1 MSHPTGQDVVLFG
14 GTGDLVMRKLL
25 PALYRL
31 HCEAMLGERVTI
43 TGVAREA
50 MDTSRYRE
58 VAREQCRRFM
68 KEAIDDAH
76 WHSFEARLR
85 YCAVDA
91 RDAASFATLAECLGG
106 APERGEVPR
115 GRVYYLS
122 TAPALFTAICRNL
135 HQTGLIGPDSRVVL
149 EKPLGHDLASSRE
162 INDEVGRYFSE
173 DQIYRIDHY
182 LGKESVQNL
191 LALRFGNALFEPLW
205 RRDWISDVQIT
216 VAEQIG
222 VEQRAEFYDKTGALR
237 DMVQNHL
244 LQLLCIVAM
253 EPPASIDADAVRD
266 EKLKIL
272 RALRPIAVDEVPLRT
287 VRGQYRA
294 GASGG
299 QPVAGYLDEPGV
311 APDSRTETFVA
322 LRAKID
328 TWRWAGVPFFLRTG
342 KRMQERLAEIVINFR
357 AVPHS
362 IFGQRPG
369 AIQPPAQ
376 NNNRLV
382 ITMQPDEGVKL
393 HLQAKRPGDAMVLNP
408 VSLDLDFSERFQTRR
423 LEAYERLLMDVMRGN
438 LTLFV
443 RRDEQEA
450 AWRWVE
456 PIVSSWAASDERPK
470 PYTAGTWGPAASTA
484 LLGREGFHWHEE
496 L

>member
-1 MSHPTGQDVVLFG
+1 MSQHTGQDVVLFG

-25 PALYRL
+25 PALYHL
-31 HCEAMLGERVTI
+31 HCSDMLGAEVSI
-43 TGVAREA
+43 IGVAREA
-50 MDTSRYRE
+50 LDTAGYRTL
-58 VAREQCRRFM
+58 AAEQCERFL
-68 KEAIDDAH
+68 KGHFDAAS
-76 WHSFEARLR
+76 WAAFAARIHYVAL
-85 YCAVDA
+85 DA
-91 RDAASFATLAECLGG
+91 RDAAGFATLRERLGDVVS
-106 APERGEVPR
+106 RSQ
-115 GRVYYLS
+115 VYYLS
-122 TAPALFTAICRNL
+122 TAPALFTAICRHL
-135 HQTGLIGPDSRVVL
+135 HEAGLVTAASRVVL
-149 EKPLGHDLASSRE
+149 EKPLGQDLASSRE
-162 INDEVGRYFSE
+162 INDEVGRYFGE
-173 DQIYRIDHY
+173 QQIYRIDHY

-205 RRDWISDVQIT
+205 RREWVSDVQIT

-222 VEQRAEFYDKTGALR
+222 VESRAEFYDKTGAWR

-272 RALRPIAVDEVPLRT
+272 RALRPISEDDAPLRT

-299 QPVAGYLDEPGV
+299 QPVPGYLEEPGV
-311 APDSRTETFVA
+311 AAGSRTETFVA
-322 LRAKID
+322 LQANID
-328 TWRWAGVPFFLRTG
+328 TWRWAGVPFYLRTG

-362 IFGQRPG
+362 IFGK
-369 AIQPPAQ
+369 PPAALQ
-376 NNNRLV
+376 NNRLV
-382 ITMQPDEGVKL
+382 ITMQPDESVKL
-393 HLQAKRPGDAMVLNP
+393 HLQAKRPGDQMLLNP
-408 VSLDLDFSERFQTRR
+408 VSLDLDFTEGAQSRR

-450 AWRWVE
+450 AWKWVE
-456 PIVSSWAASDERPK
+456 PIMSSWSKSGEPPK

-484 LLGREGFHWHEE
+484 LLGREGFHWHQEI
-496 L
+496 

>member
-1 MSHPTGQDVVLFG
+1 MSQHTGQDVVLFG

-25 PALYRL
+25 PALYHL
-31 HCEAMLGERVTI
+31 HCADMLGADVSI
-43 TGVAREA
+43 IGVARETL
-50 MDTSRYRE
+50 DTAAYRALAAQQCE
-58 VAREQCRRFM
+58 RFLKGHFDAVKWEAFAARMHYVALDAREAAGFGELR
-68 KEAIDDAH
+68 E
-76 WHSFEARLR
+76 RLG
-85 YCAVDA
+85 AV
-91 RDAASFATLAECLGG
+91 AS
-106 APERGEVPR
+106 RSQ
-115 GRVYYLS
+115 VYYLS
-122 TAPALFTAICRNL
+122 TAPALFTAICRHL
-135 HQTGLIGPDSRVVL
+135 HETGLITAASRVVL

-162 INDEVGRYFSE
+162 INDEVGRYFGE
-173 DQIYRIDHY
+173 RQIYRIDHY

-205 RRDWISDVQIT
+205 RREWVSDVQIT

-222 VEQRAEFYDKTGALR
+222 VESRAEFYDKTGALR

-272 RALRPIAVDEVPLRT
+272 RALRPISEDDAPLRT

-299 QPVAGYLDEPGV
+299 QPVPGYLEEPGV
-311 APDSRTETFVA
+311 AAGSRTETFVA
-322 LRAKID
+322 LQANID
-328 TWRWAGVPFFLRTG
+328 TWRWAGVPFYLRTG

-362 IFGQRPG
+362 IFGK
-369 AIQPPAQ
+369 PPAALQ
-376 NNNRLV
+376 NNRLV
-382 ITMQPDEGVKL
+382 ITMQPDESVKL
-393 HLQAKRPGDAMVLNP
+393 HLQAKRPGDQMQLNP
-408 VSLDLDFSERFQTRR
+408 VSLDLDFTEGAQSRR

-450 AWRWVE
+450 AWKWVE
-456 PIVSSWAASDERPK
+456 PIMSSWTKSGEPPK

-484 LLGREGFHWHEE
+484 LLGREGFHWHQEI
-496 L
+496 

>member
-1 MSHPTGQDVVLFG
+1 MSEQPGQDVVLFG

-25 PALYRL
+25 PALYQL
-31 HCEAMLGERVTI
+31 HNHAMLASDVSIIGI
-43 TGVAREA
+43 ARESI
-50 MDTSRYRE
+50 DTAEYRRI
-58 VAREQCRRFM
+58 ALEQCRRFL
-68 KEAIDDAH
+68 KTDFDEAQWPA
-76 WHSFEARLR
+76 FEARIQYRPL
-85 YCAVDA
+85 DA
-91 RDAASFATLAECLGG
+91 RDPATFGALAECLGD
-106 APERGEVPR
+106 V
-115 GRVYYLS
+115 GRRSQVYYLS
-122 TAPALFTAICRNL
+122 TAPALFTSICRNL
-135 HQTGLIGPDSRVVL
+135 HETGLITPESRVVL
-149 EKPLGHDLASSRE
+149 EKPLGHDLASSRQ
-162 INDEVGRYFSE
+162 INDEVGRYFGE
-173 DQIYRIDHY
+173 AQIYRIDHY

-205 RRDWISDVQIT
+205 RREWISDVQIT

-272 RALRPIAVDEVPLRT
+272 RALRPIATDEVPLRT

-294 GASGG
+294 GASSG
-299 QPVAGYLDEPGV
+299 QPVAGYLEEPGV
-311 APDSRTETFVA
+311 AAASRTETFVA
-322 LRAKID
+322 LQANID
-328 TWRWAGVPFFLRTG
+328 TWRWAGVPFYLRTG

-362 IFGQRPG
+362 IFGKRAAALQ
-369 AIQPPAQ
+369 
-376 NNNRLV
+376 NNRLV
-382 ITMQPDEGVKL
+382 ITMQPDESVKL
-393 HLQAKRPGDAMVLNP
+393 HLQAKRPGDQMVLNP
-408 VSLDLDFSERFQTRR
+408 VSLDLDFAEGSQSRR
-423 LEAYERLLMDVMRGN
+423 LDAYERLLMDVMRGN

-450 AWRWVE
+450 AWKWVE
-456 PIVSSWAASDERPK
+456 PIMSSWNESSDPPK
-470 PYTAGTWGPAASTA
+470 TYTAGTWGPAASTA
-484 LLGREGFHWHEE
+484 LPGREGFHWHEE

>member
-1 MSHPTGQDVVLFG
+1 MSQHTGQDVVLFG

-25 PALYRL
+25 PALYQL
-31 HCEAMLGERVTI
+31 HCSDMLGAEVSI
-43 TGVAREA
+43 IGVAREA
-50 MDTSRYRE
+50 LDTAGYR
-58 VAREQCRRFM
+58 ALAAEQCERFL
-68 KEAIDDAH
+68 KGHFDAAS
-76 WHSFEARLR
+76 WAAFAARIHYVAL
-85 YCAVDA
+85 DA
-91 RDAASFATLAECLGG
+91 RDAAGFATLRERLGDV
-106 APERGEVPR
+106 ASRSQ
-115 GRVYYLS
+115 VYYLS
-122 TAPALFTAICRNL
+122 TAPALFTAICRHL
-135 HQTGLIGPDSRVVL
+135 HEAGLVTAASRVVL
-149 EKPLGHDLASSRE
+149 EKPLGQDLASSRE
-162 INDEVGRYFSE
+162 INDEVGRYFGE
-173 DQIYRIDHY
+173 QQIYRIDHY

-205 RRDWISDVQIT
+205 RREWVSDVQIT

-222 VEQRAEFYDKTGALR
+222 VESRAEFYDKTGALR

-272 RALRPIAVDEVPLRT
+272 RALRPISEDDAPLRT

-299 QPVAGYLDEPGV
+299 QPVPGYLEEPGV
-311 APDSRTETFVA
+311 AAGSRTETFVA
-322 LRAKID
+322 LQANID
-328 TWRWAGVPFFLRTG
+328 TWRWAGVPFYLRTG

-362 IFGQRPG
+362 IFGK
-369 AIQPPAQ
+369 PPAALQ
-376 NNNRLV
+376 NNRLV
-382 ITMQPDEGVKL
+382 ITMQPDESVKL
-393 HLQAKRPGDAMVLNP
+393 HLQAKRPGDQMLLNP
-408 VSLDLDFSERFQTRR
+408 VSLDLDFTEGAQSRR

-450 AWRWVE
+450 AWKWVE
-456 PIVSSWAASDERPK
+456 PIMSSWSKSGEPPK

-484 LLGREGFHWHEE
+484 LLGREGFHWHQEI
-496 L
+496 

>member
-1 MSHPTGQDVVLFG
+1 MSLHTGQDVVLFG

-25 PALYRL
+25 PALYHL
-31 HCEAMLGERVTI
+31 HCANMLGTDVSI
-43 TGVAREA
+43 IGVAREA
-50 MDTSRYRE
+50 LDTAGYRQL
-58 VAREQCRRFM
+58 AAEQCERFL
-68 KEAIDDAH
+68 KGHFDAAH
-76 WHSFEARLR
+76 WDAFEARLH
-85 YCAVDA
+85 YIALDA
-91 RDAASFATLAECLGG
+91 RDGASFIPLRERLGTV
-106 APERGEVPR
+106 ASRSQ
-115 GRVYYLS
+115 VYYLS
-122 TAPALFTAICRNL
+122 TAPALFTAICRHL
-135 HQTGLIGPDSRVVL
+135 HETGLITPASRVVL

-162 INDEVGRYFSE
+162 INDEVGRYFGE
-173 DQIYRIDHY
+173 QQIYRIDHY

-205 RRDWISDVQIT
+205 RREWVSDVQIT

-222 VEQRAEFYDKTGALR
+222 VESRAEFYDKTGALR

-272 RALRPIAVDEVPLRT
+272 RALRPIGEDEVPLRT

-299 QPVAGYLDEPGV
+299 QPVPGYLDEPGV
-311 APDSRTETFVA
+311 AAGSRTETFAA
-322 LRAKID
+322 LQANID
-328 TWRWAGVPFFLRTG
+328 TWRWAGVPFYLRTG

-362 IFGQRPG
+362 IFGK
-369 AIQPPAQ
+369 PATALQ
-376 NNNRLV
+376 NNRLV
-382 ITMQPDEGVKL
+382 ITMQPDESVKL
-393 HLQAKRPGDAMVLNP
+393 HLQAKRPGDQMLLNP
-408 VSLDLDFSERFQTRR
+408 VSLDLDFTEGAQSRR

-450 AWRWVE
+450 AWKWVE
-456 PIVSSWAASDERPK
+456 SIMSSWSDSGEPPK

-496 L
+496 V

>member
-1 MSHPTGQDVVLFG
+1 MPSQLGQDVVLFG
-14 GTGDLVMRKLL
+14 ATGDLVMRKLL

-31 HCEAMLGERVTI
+31 HCDSMLGPD
-43 TGVAREA
+43 VAIIAVALEGI
-50 MDTSRYRE
+50 DTLGYRE
-58 VAREQCRRFM
+58 IALVHCRRFLASDFD
-68 KEAIDDAH
+68 EQRWQAFAERIRYRPID
-76 WHSFEARLR
+76 
-85 YCAVDA
+85 V
-91 RDAASFATLAECLGG
+91 RDPAGFASLAESL
-106 APERGEVPR
+106 REV
-115 GRVYYLS
+115 GRRSQVYYLS
-122 TAPALFTAICRNL
+122 TAPELFTVICRHL
-135 HQTGLIGPDSRVVL
+135 HAAGLITPLSRVVL

-162 INDEVGRYFSE
+162 INDEVGRYFHE

-205 RRDWISDVQIT
+205 RREWISNVQIT

-222 VEQRAEFYDKTGALR
+222 VEQRAAFYDHTGSLR

-272 RALRPIAVDEVPLRT
+272 RALRPISSDEVPLRT

-294 GASGG
+294 GASSG

-311 APDSRTETFVA
+311 APASHTETFVA
-322 LRAKID
+322 LQANID
-328 TWRWAGVPFFLRTG
+328 TWRWAAVPFFLRTG
-342 KRMQERLAEIVINFR
+342 KRMQERVAEIVVNFR
-357 AVPHS
+357 DVPHS
-362 IFGQRPG
+362 IFGKRTQG
-369 AIQPPAQ
+369 L

-382 ITMQPDEGVKL
+382 ITMQPDESVKL
-393 HLQAKRPGDAMVLNP
+393 HLQAKRPGDQMMLNP
-408 VSLDLDFSERFQTRR
+408 VSLDLDFAEGVHPRR

-450 AWRWVE
+450 AWKWVE
-456 PIVSSWAASDERPK
+456 PIMASWKESGDAPK

-484 LLGREGFHWHEE
+484 LLGREGFHWPEE
-496 L
+496 I

>member
-1 MSHPTGQDVVLFG
+1 MSLHTGQDVVLFG

-25 PALYRL
+25 PALYHL
-31 HCEAMLGERVTI
+31 HCANMLGADVSI
-43 TGVAREA
+43 IGVARETL
-50 MDTSRYRE
+50 DTTGYRQL
-58 VAREQCRRFM
+58 AAEQCERFL
-68 KEAIDDAH
+68 KGHFDTAH
-76 WHSFEARLR
+76 WNAFEARLH
-85 YCAVDA
+85 YVALDA
-91 RDAASFATLAECLGG
+91 RDASGFVPLRERLG
-106 APERGEVPR
+106 AVTSRSQ
-115 GRVYYLS
+115 VYYLS
-122 TAPALFTAICRNL
+122 TAPALFTAICRHL
-135 HQTGLIGPDSRVVL
+135 HETGLITSASRVVL
-149 EKPLGHDLASSRE
+149 EKPLGHDLTSSRE
-162 INDEVGRYFSE
+162 INDEVGRYFGE
-173 DQIYRIDHY
+173 QQIYRIDHY

-205 RRDWISDVQIT
+205 RREWVSDVQIT

-222 VEQRAEFYDKTGALR
+222 VESRAEFYDKTGALR

-272 RALRPIAVDEVPLRT
+272 RALRPIGEDEVPLRT

-299 QPVAGYLDEPGV
+299 QPVPGYLDEPGIV
-311 APDSRTETFVA
+311 AGSRTETFVA
-322 LRAKID
+322 LQANVN
-328 TWRWAGVPFFLRTG
+328 TWRWAGVPFYLRTG

-362 IFGQRPG
+362 IFGK
-369 AIQPPAQ
+369 PAAALQ
-376 NNNRLV
+376 NNRLV
-382 ITMQPDEGVKL
+382 ITMQPDESVKL
-393 HLQAKRPGDAMVLNP
+393 HLQAKRPGDQMLLNP
-408 VSLDLDFSERFQTRR
+408 VSLDLDFTEGAQSRR

-450 AWRWVE
+450 AWKWVE
-456 PIVSSWAASDERPK
+456 PIMSSWHDSGEPPK
-470 PYTAGTWGPAASTA
+470 SYTAGTWGPAASTA

-496 L
+496 V

>member
-1 MSHPTGQDVVLFG
+1 MSEQPGQDVVLFG

-25 PALYRL
+25 PALYHL
-31 HCEAMLGERVTI
+31 HCDDMLGADVSI
-43 TGVAREA
+43 IGIARESI
-50 MDTSRYRE
+50 DTAHYRE
-58 VAREQCRRFM
+58 IAREHCQRFL
-68 KEAIDDAH
+68 KADFDASR
-76 WHSFEARLR
+76 WQAFEARIQYRAL
-85 YCAVDA
+85 DA
-91 RDAASFATLAECLGG
+91 LDAASFGALAECLGDV
-106 APERGEVPR
+106 ARR
-115 GRVYYLS
+115 SQVYYLS
-122 TAPALFTAICRNL
+122 TAPVLFTAICRHL
-135 HQTGLIGPDSRVVL
+135 HEHGLITPASRVVL

-162 INDEVGRYFSE
+162 INDEVGRYFGE
-173 DQIYRIDHY
+173 RQIYRIDHY

-205 RRDWISDVQIT
+205 RREWISDVQIT

-222 VEQRAEFYDKTGALR
+222 VEARAGFYDKTGALR

-272 RALRPIAVDEVPLRT
+272 RALRPIAEAEVPLRT

-299 QPVAGYLDEPGV
+299 QPVPGYLDEPGV
-311 APDSRTETFVA
+311 GAGSRTETFVA
-322 LRAKID
+322 LQANID
-328 TWRWAGVPFFLRTG
+328 TWRWAGVPFYLRTG

-362 IFGQRPG
+362 IFGKG
-369 AIQPPAQ
+369 AAPLR
-376 NNNRLV
+376 NNRLV
-382 ITMQPDEGVKL
+382 ITMQPEESVKL
-393 HLQAKRPGDAMVLNP
+393 HLQAKRPGDEMQLNP
-408 VSLDLDFSERFQTRR
+408 VSLDLDFAESFQTRR

-450 AWRWVE
+450 AWKWVE
-456 PIVSSWAASDERPK
+456 PILSSWHKSADAPK

-484 LLGREGFHWHEE
+484 LPGREGFHWHEE

>member
-1 MSHPTGQDVVLFG
+1 MPLQLGQDVVLFG

-25 PALYRL
+25 PALYHL
-31 HCEAMLGERVTI
+31 HCDAMLGPDVSI
-43 TGVAREA
+43 IGIAREDI
-50 MDTSRYRE
+50 DTDRYRE
-58 VAREQCRRFM
+58 IAQEQCRRFL
-68 KEAIDDAH
+68 ETD
-76 WHSFEARLR
+76 FNEARWQAFAAR
-85 YCAVDA
+85 IQYRPIDA
-91 RDAASFATLAECLGG
+91 RDPASFAALAECLG
-106 APERGEVPR
+106 EVAR
-115 GRVYYLS
+115 RSQVYYLS
-122 TAPALFTAICRNL
+122 TAPALFTSICRHL
-135 HQTGLIGPDSRVVL
+135 HETGLITPASRVVL

-162 INDEVGRYFSE
+162 INDEVGRYFAE
-173 DQIYRIDHY
+173 EQIYRIDHY

-205 RRDWISDVQIT
+205 RREWISDVQIT

-222 VEQRAEFYDKTGALR
+222 VEQRAEFYDKTGSLR

-272 RALRPIAVDEVPLRT
+272 RALRPIPTDEVPLRT

-294 GASGG
+294 GASSG

-311 APDSRTETFVA
+311 APASRTETFVA
-322 LRAKID
+322 LQANID
-328 TWRWAGVPFFLRTG
+328 TWRWADVPFFLRTG
-342 KRMQERLAEIVINFR
+342 KRMQERVAEIVINFR

-362 IFGQRPG
+362 IFGKRTRG
-369 AIQPPAQ
+369 L

-382 ITMQPDEGVKL
+382 ITMQPDESVKL
-393 HLQAKRPGDAMVLNP
+393 HLQAKRPGDEMVLNP
-408 VSLDLDFSERFQTRR
+408 VSLDLDFAEGTHPRR

-450 AWRWVE
+450 AWKWVE
-456 PIVSSWAASDERPK
+456 PIMSSWNESGDPPK

-484 LLGREGFHWHEE
+484 LLGREGFHWQEE

>member
-1 MSHPTGQDVVLFG
+1 MSEQHGQDVVLFG

-25 PALYRL
+25 PALYHL
-31 HCEAMLGERVTI
+31 HCDDMLGPDVAI
-43 TGVAREA
+43 IGIAREA
-50 MDTSRYRE
+50 LDTAAYRDIAQE
-58 VAREQCRRFM
+58 HCRRFLSGDFD
-68 KEAIDDAH
+68 EAH
-76 WHSFEARLR
+76 WQRFAARIEYRAL
-85 YCAVDA
+85 DA
-91 RDAASFATLAECLGG
+91 RDPASFAPLAACLGD
-106 APERGEVPR
+106 ATRR
-115 GRVYYLS
+115 SQVYYLS
-122 TAPALFTAICRNL
+122 TAPALFTAICRHL
-135 HQTGLIGPDSRVVL
+135 HEGGLIGPASRVVL

-162 INDEVGRYFSE
+162 INDEVGRYFGE
-173 DQIYRIDHY
+173 AQIYRIDHY

-205 RRDWISDVQIT
+205 RREWIRDVQIT

-272 RALRPIAVDEVPLRT
+272 RALRPIAEEEVPLRT

-299 QPVAGYLDEPGV
+299 QPVSGYLDEPGV
-311 APDSRTETFVA
+311 ARNSRTETFVA
-322 LRAKID
+322 LQANID

-362 IFGQRPG
+362 IFGKR
-369 AIQPPAQ
+369 AAA
-376 NNNRLV
+376 NTNNRLV
-382 ITMQPDEGVKL
+382 ITMQPDESVKL
-393 HLQAKRPGDAMVLNP
+393 HLQAKRPGDAMTLNP
-408 VSLDLDFSERFQTRR
+408 VSLDLDFAESFQTRR

-456 PIVSSWAASDERPK
+456 PILSSWAASTEPPK